1 MLEDYCKKMEKRKK
15 EESIWKIGKRSV
27 LQVIF
32 SRTMLIM
39 VLIVLQFA
47 YIIARMYAYAEH
59 IPILLGGEFLIV
71 AVMMAI
77 ILNSKENPSVK
88 LSWCF
93 LVGIF
98 PIFGSI
104 VYLVVKY
111 DFGYRVTQKRISITE
126 AESRK
131 YLPNQDQILNELK
144 EKDAQTYH
152 IANYLRKTS
161 GSLVSQNNEVKYFPI
176 GEEMFEEMVKQL
188 EAATEY
194 IFLEYFMIAHGKMW
208 DTILRILERKAK
220 EGVDVTEAIKE
231 KAQDIL
237 KDAMSSKENTIQMIG
252 KNRKNLENA
261 VANSRSVDKINDL
274 TNDILGI
281 ANQTNL
287 LALNASIEAA
297 RAGEAGRGFAVVADE
312 IRELAERSKNT
323 ANHIQ
328 EISLLVT
335 ESVEELSTNANGML
349 WFIDGTVLS
358 DYDKLVNVANN
369 YYDDADQLD
378 GMMMVLDDKALE
390 VENNIREINE
400 SIDGINTAI
409 DESTSGV
416 AMVAGSASNLA
427 QMLENIQDDAEN
439 NRAISNELSNE
450 VAQFKNI

>member
-1 MLEDYCKKMEKRKK
+1 MRRKLLPYC
-15 EESIWKIGKRSV
+15 EERQSK
-27 LQVIF
+27 
-32 SRTMLIM
+32 TDM
-39 VLIVLQFA
+39 IVLHAVA
-47 YIIARMYAYAEH
+47 YDVTAAIKSFCDNKVSSHY
-59 IPILLGGEFLIV
+59 IV
-71 AVMMAI
+71 AEDGEI
-77 ILNSKENPSVK
+77 
-88 LSWCF
+88 WQ
-93 LVGIF
+93 LVGEKKRARHAGVSYWREIED
-98 PIFGSI
+98 INSHSI
-104 VYLVVKY
+104 GIEFCSKSLGQKKFTSAQIKSGIGLIKKLVKKY
-111 DFGYRVTQKRISITE
+111 KIRPENIVGHSDIAPR
-126 AESRK
+126 RK
-131 YLPNQDQILNELK
+131 ADPGKAFFWKEL
-144 EKDAQTYH
+144 
-152 IANYLRKTS
+152 
-161 GSLVSQNNEVKYFPI
+161 
-176 GEEMFEEMVKQL
+176 
-188 EAATEY
+188 
-194 IFLEYFMIAHGKMW
+194 
-208 DTILRILERKAK
+208 AK
-220 EGVDVTEAIKE
+220 EGVDLTEAIKE
-231 KAQDIL
+231 KAQDIRN
-237 KDAMSSKENTIQMIG
+237 DAMTSKENTIQMIG